1 VTSRPALRQGY
12 ARTLAG
18 RDTDSPVSRSWN
30 GHFDEEKSRESR
42 FNAASKLSISRWENV
57 DCQNARTESAV
68 RIDRREREA
77 SRESSRLYVHSTTPK
92 VPGRLLRDVSS
103 KAIA

>member
-18 RDTDSPVSRSWN
+18 RDSGVSIVESFR
-30 GHFDEEKSRESR
+30 HFDETGKRKSRECGQ
-42 FNAASKLSISRWENV
+42 FSISRWENI
-57 DCQNARTESAV
+57 DCRTESAV
-68 RIDRREREA
+68 GIDRREQEA
-77 SRESSRLYVHSTTPK
+77 SRESSRLYVHSTTP
-92 VPGRLLRDVSS
+92 GASSRDVSG